1 MTKRN
6 NDLFICL
13 KSIPY
18 QKFWR
23 KITNKLK
30 LQNNPIR
37 NKRNYLEFI
46 YRKIQRNEN
55 YLQKEKETNETPPT
69 NPLSFLPIHLCTQL
83 ATIDLVYAYL
93 SIATSIL
100 ITISICSRWLS
111 SWRNARV
118 FDTGRKSTNRRRR
131 KGKGKKEEE
140 EKGRIETS
148 IAIINREISAVEY
161 GRSIFIKRARC
172 PIGSIDR
179 SRDRI
184 NKSRGEV

>member
-1 MTKRN
+1 MIY
-6 NDLFICL
+6 LFIYL

-93 SIATSIL
+93 
-100 ITISICSRWLS
+100 
-111 SWRNARV
+111 
-118 FDTGRKSTNRRRR
+118 
-131 KGKGKKEEE
+131 
-140 EKGRIETS
+140 
-148 IAIINREISAVEY
+148 Y
-161 GRSIFIKRARC
+161 RSQH
-172 PIGSIDR
+172 R
-179 SRDRI
+179 SR
-184 NKSRGEV
+184 SRYRSVRDD